1 MQDVEIHG
9 LDQLS
14 KALGEIVRKAPDMQ
28 RAVHE
33 KLGDSLHTVVQGN
46 VRSHLNDSHG
56 KISGWQKKYV
66 GSRGGYAAV
75 RATDSSSGPNSP
87 GAITNYLENGHAMRK
102 NKLHSTRQSRR
113 MRQLRNQSS
122 GNWVRGRRFYSASRA
137 DAPRLLLAAAN
148 DLADQIA
155 NTLR

>member
-1 MQDVEIHG
+1 MQDVEVRG
-9 LDQLS
+9 LDRLS
-14 KALGEIVRKAPDMQ
+14 KALGEIVKKAPDMQ
-28 RAVHE
+28 RGVHE
-33 KLGDSLHTVVQGN
+33 KLGDSLRTVVQGN

-66 GSRGGYAAV
+66 GSRGGYVAV

-102 NKLHSTRQSRR
+102 NSLHSKRQSRR
-113 MRQLRNQSS
+113 MRQMRYQAAS
-122 GNWVRGRRFYSASRA
+122 NWVRGRHFYLASRA

-155 NTLR
+155 DKLR